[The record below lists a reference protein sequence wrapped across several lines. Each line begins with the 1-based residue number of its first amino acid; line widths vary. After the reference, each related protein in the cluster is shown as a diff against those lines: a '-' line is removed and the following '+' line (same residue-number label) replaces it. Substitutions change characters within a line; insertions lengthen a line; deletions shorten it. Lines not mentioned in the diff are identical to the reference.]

1 QFGTLHGNETL
12 YPAALA
18 EMSRVLR
25 PGGLAVLLTSQENRE
40 VMQAALSANALGQV
54 WSTEHRRSFRL
65 FVKTDA
71 CIYLLR
77 RTAAPPAR
85 HAEAVEGTRTALAEL
100 RAAGPAPRAR
110 GGYRFAGSA

>member
-1 QFGTLHGNETL
+1 
-12 YPAALA
+12 
-18 EMSRVLR
+18 
-25 PGGLAVLLTSQENRE
+25 
-40 VMQAALSANALGQV
+40 MQAALSANALGQV

-85 HAEAVEGTRTALAEL
+85 HAEAVAGMRAALAEL
-100 RAAGPAPRAR
+100 RAAGPVPRAR
-110 GGYRFAGSA
+110 GGYRFAGSAGCFDGYRGYIRIMEKKMEPAILYIGVI